1 MFLENVGMGLEFV
14 FGHLIFINF
23 ILAVII
29 IFFQRKDPQSVW
41 TWLLLLYFI
50 PILGFIF
57 YLFLGTDMH
66 KQKMFR
72 IKEIEDHLN
81 DAIRKQ
87 EYSLRSEALE
97 RESPSIAD
105 YADLVMYNLDVAG
118 AVLTN
123 DNDIMIYKDG
133 NEKFDALLKDMENA
147 RRYIHIQYYIIR
159 NDVLFCRIKDVL
171 AKKAAEGVEVR
182 ILYDGMGCRLV
193 KKSCWRELNSQGIK
207 TSEFFPAVLRRLHLR
222 MNYRNHRKIVVIDG
236 KIGYVGG
243 FNIGKEYIGLEKRF
257 GYWRDTHLRIVGSA
271 VDSLEIRFA
280 LDWNYASKENLFLTD
295 KYRNREPISSK
306 QHCIQRTGFPVLHY
320 QG

>member
-1 MFLENVGMGLEFV
+1 M
-14 FGHLIFINF
+14 
-23 ILAVII
+23 
-29 IFFQRKDPQSVW
+29 W

-97 RESPSIAD
+97 RESQSIAD

-123 DNDIMIYKDG
+123 DNDIIIYKDG

-193 KKSCWRELNSQGIK
+193 KKSC
-207 TSEFFPAVLRRLHLR
+207 
-222 MNYRNHRKIVVIDG
+222 
-236 KIGYVGG
+236 
-243 FNIGKEYIGLEKRF
+243 
-257 GYWRDTHLRIVGSA
+257 
-271 VDSLEIRFA
+271 
-280 LDWNYASKENLFLTD
+280 
-295 KYRNREPISSK
+295 
-306 QHCIQRTGFPVLHY
+306 
-320 QG
+320 